1 MRAGPNS
8 RSRFVGT
15 DCCRGN
21 APTSC
26 RESGNGPGRGV
37 GGGALAGGAGLRLK
51 EVGLGGAVSPSALRP
66 VPCGVLIAQT
76 SLKCPYMNP
85 THATPPPW
93 GSSESHQWRPHP
105 SHPRPALI
113 FAPPFQAPPLNSALP
128 VCTCPAPLS
137 WPRPPTWLLL
147 PRSWGPCTPRP
158 RFPLVT
164 QQEPPALPQPQ
175 IMTIQAW
182 KEEELFIGA
191 QGLLPNM
198 LGGPSSSPQGTAAQG
213 TQPNNNNKKMTLVLT
228 KLAGGQLPG
237 PGNTRLVHG
246 RG

>member
-1 MRAGPNS
+1 MWCPNCTDLLKVPLHEPDTRDPS
-8 RSRFVGT
+8 SLGVVG
-15 DCCRGN
+15 
-21 APTSC
+21 
-26 RESGNGPGRGV
+26 ESPV
-37 GGGALAGGAGLRLK
+37 LP
-51 EVGLGGAVSPSALRP
+51 PSL
-66 VPCGVLIAQT
+66 
-76 SLKCPYMNP
+76 
-85 THATPPPW
+85 PP
-93 GSSESHQWRPHP
+93 S
-105 SHPRPALI
+105 PRPLI

-137 WPRPPTWLLL
+137 WPRPSTWLLL

-191 QGLLPNM
+191 QGLLPNT

-228 KLAGGQLPG
+228 KLAGGQLPE